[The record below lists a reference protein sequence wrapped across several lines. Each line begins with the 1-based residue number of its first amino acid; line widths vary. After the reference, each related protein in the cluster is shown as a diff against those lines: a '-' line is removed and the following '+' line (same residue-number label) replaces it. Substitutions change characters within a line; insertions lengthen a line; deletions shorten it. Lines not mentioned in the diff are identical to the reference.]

1 MMNQHKPLPRR
12 PVSRRP
18 LLAWS
23 VVAGLVGLSAIPLAL
38 AWRAQSAGSTPDPSP
53 ALLPGASSALSDT
66 RLVVDLRDDA
76 TPQDIAELNQRLG
89 ISLRHGSLDK
99 AGRPV
104 TKSNIVRADLKPSQN
119 MDALIAALKADPRV
133 EAAEPEVRVEIPKQE
148 VSASRFHSRSRDERD
163 RADASAST
171 WEASPAESRTYPE
184 LPKPRRGW
192 TPNDE
197 MYPRQWNLRMVGAER
212 AWKRSRGEGVV
223 VAVID
228 TGVASK
234 TTKKGEKALDFEQTE
249 IVPGYDFINGDDDPY
264 DGNGHGTHV
273 AGTIAES
280 TNNREGVAGLAF
292 EASIMPIKVLS
303 DDGFGT
309 AEGVAEGIRWAV
321 DNGANVINLSLGSPY
336 PSDIERKAVRY
347 ARRHNVLVVCAA
359 GNSGMEGVGYPAAF
373 PGSVAVS
380 SVGPT
385 GEMAFYSS
393 YGAQVALAAPGGDRS
408 VDMENGG
415 ILQSTFDIDEEGERK
430 PGYFQFNG
438 TSMASPHVAAVAAML
453 MAQGVH
459 DSSRVRDLLL
469 RSATARGPQLQYG
482 AGILSADKATS
493 LARRWGWASM
503 FKTWIWAFLV
513 LPLAWKKPR
522 SWWSP
527 AAWAALGSWW
537 LRPLLGLAFWL
548 GAFGPDW
555 IAAFAG
561 ANSPLNLLAFSALA
575 PAIAFWR
582 MPDVRGARITMA
594 LAAGTSLCLLASTW
608 GGLLSPFTGTPMGW
622 AVWPWVLSNLMASVT
637 IAGASWLKSQSTL
650 H

>member
-1 MMNQHKPLPRR
+1 MNQHKTAP
-12 PVSRRP
+12 RRP

-38 AWRAQSAGSTPDPSP
+38 AWRAQNANAPEATP
-53 ALLPGASSALSDT
+53 ALLPGASGALSDT

-76 TPQDIAELNQRLG
+76 TPRDIADLNRRFG

-104 TKSNIVRADLKPSQN
+104 TKSNIVRADLAPGQS
-119 MDALIAALKADPRV
+119 MEALIAALKADPRV
-133 EAAEPEVRVEIPKQE
+133 EAAEPEVRFGIPEAQAFD
-148 VSASRFHSRSRDERD
+148 VPT
-163 RADASAST
+163 ST
-171 WEASPAESRTYPE
+171 WSAVGIVGAKPSVPTESRAYPD
-184 LPKPRRGW
+184 LRPHKRGW
-192 TPNDE
+192 RPNDE

-212 AWKRSRGEGVV
+212 AWKRSRGEGIV
-223 VAVID
+223 VAVLD
-228 TGVASK
+228 TGVGAGP
-234 TTKKGEKALDFEQTE
+234 TKGEPKALDFEQTTF
-249 IVPGYDFINGDDDPY
+249 VPGYNFIDGGEDAY
-264 DGNGHGTHV
+264 DGHGHGTHV

-292 EASIMPIKVLS
+292 ESSIMPVKVLS

-309 AEGVAEGIRWAV
+309 SEGIADGIRWAV
-321 DNGANVINLSLGSPY
+321 DNGAHILNLSLGSPA
-336 PSDIERKAVRY
+336 PSEVIERAVNY
-347 ARRHNVLVVCAA
+347 ARRRNVLVVCAA
-359 GNSGMEGVGYPAAF
+359 GNGFGEPVGYPAAF
-373 PGSVAVS
+373 KGALAVS
-380 SVGPT
+380 SVGPS

-393 YGAQVALAAPGGDRS
+393 YGPQVALAAPGGDRQAEP
-408 VDMENGG
+408 ENGG
-415 ILQSTFDIDEEGERK
+415 ILQSTFSFNEQGQRE

-438 TSMASPHVAAVAAML
+438 TSMASPHVAAAAALL

-459 DSSRVRDLLL
+459 DTSRVRDLLL
-469 RSATARGPQLQYG
+469 RSAVPRGPQLQYG
-482 AGILSADKATS
+482 AGILSADGATA
-493 LARRWGWASM
+493 LARRFGWASM
-503 FKTWIWAFLV
+503 FKTWIWVFLV

-527 AAWAALGSWW
+527 ASWAALGSWW

-561 ANSPLNLLAFSALA
+561 ANSPINLLAFSALA
-575 PAIAFWR
+575 PAIAFWK
-582 MPDVRGARITMA
+582 MPDVRGSRITMA
-594 LAAGTSLCLLASTW
+594 LAAGTSLCLLASCW

-622 AVWPWVLSNLMASVT
+622 AVWPWVLSNLAASVT

-650 H
+650 R

>member
-1 MMNQHKPLPRR
+1 MMNQHKPSPRR

-38 AWRAQSAGSTPDPSP
+38 AWRAQSAQGTSDATP

-76 TPQDIAELNQRLG
+76 TPQDIAELNQSLG

-104 TKSNIVRADLKPSQN
+104 TKSNIVRADLKPGQN

-133 EAAEPEVRVEIPKQE
+133 EAAEPEVRFGIPESQ
-148 VSASRFHSRSRDERD
+148 A
-163 RADASAST
+163 RAMRLGMREMAKARAST
-171 WEASPAESRTYPE
+171 WSHTWSHESGAASPGPE

-223 VAVID
+223 VAVLD
-228 TGVASK
+228 TGVGAGP
-234 TTKKGEKALDFEQTE
+234 TKGEPKALDFEHTTF
-249 IVPGYDFINGDDDPY
+249 VPGHNFIDGSEDAY
-264 DGNGHGTHV
+264 DGHGHGTHV

-292 EASIMPIKVLS
+292 ESSIMPVKVLS

-309 AEGVAEGIRWAV
+309 SEGIADGIRWAV
-321 DNGANVINLSLGSPY
+321 DNGANILNLSLGSPF
-336 PSDIERKAVRY
+336 PSEVIERAVRY

-359 GNSGMEGVGYPAAF
+359 GNGFGEPVGYPAAF
-373 PGSVAVS
+373 KGALAVS
-380 SVGPT
+380 SVGPS

-393 YGAQVALAAPGGDRS
+393 YGPQVALAAPGGDRQAEP
-408 VDMENGG
+408 ENGG
-415 ILQSTFDIDEEGERK
+415 ILQSTFGINEEGERE

-438 TSMASPHVAAVAAML
+438 TSMASPHVAAVAALL

-459 DSSRVRDLLL
+459 DTSRVRDLLL
-469 RSATARGPQLQYG
+469 RSATTRGPQLQYG

-503 FKTWIWAFLV
+503 FKTWVWAFLV

-527 AAWAALGSWW
+527 TAWAALGSWW
-537 LRPLLGLAFWL
+537 LRPVLGLAFWL

-575 PAIAFWR
+575 PALAFWR
-582 MPDVRGARITMA
+582 MPDVRGSRITMA
-594 LAAGTSLCLLASTW
+594 LAAGTSLCLLASCW

-622 AVWPWVLSNLMASVT
+622 AVWPWVLSNLLASVT

>member
-1 MMNQHKPLPRR
+1 MNQHKPSPRR

-38 AWRAQSAGSTPDPSP
+38 AWRAQSTPDPTP

-89 ISLRHGSLDK
+89 ISLRHGSLDN

-104 TKSNIVRADLKPSQN
+104 TKSNIVRADLKPGQN

-133 EAAEPEVRVEIPKQE
+133 EAAEPEVRVGIPEFQAQAMSFE
-148 VSASRFHSRSRDERD
+148 AGEMPNAR
-163 RADASAST
+163 AST
-171 WEASPAESRTYPE
+171 WARTWSGAASPGPE

-223 VAVID
+223 VAVLD
-228 TGVASK
+228 TGVGAGP
-234 TTKKGEKALDFEQTE
+234 TKGEPKALDFEHTTF
-249 IVPGYDFINGDDDPY
+249 VPGHNFIDGSEDAY
-264 DGNGHGTHV
+264 DGHGHGTHV

-292 EASIMPIKVLS
+292 ESSIMPVKVLS

-309 AEGVAEGIRWAV
+309 SEGIADGIRWAV
-321 DNGANVINLSLGSPY
+321 DNGANILNLSLGSPF
-336 PSDIERKAVRY
+336 PSEVIERAVRY

-415 ILQSTFDIDEEGERK
+415 ILQSTFDINEEGERK
-430 PGYFQFNG
+430 PGYYQFNG
-438 TSMASPHVAAVAAML
+438 TSMASPHVAAVAALL

-575 PAIAFWR
+575 PAIAFWK
-582 MPDVRGARITMA
+582 MPDVRGSRITMA

-622 AVWPWVLSNLMASVT
+622 AVWPWVLSNLIASVT